1 MIHSKIGKQKE
12 IRSNRGNERD
22 MQYKGKK
29 EKEKIYGV
37 NYVIQLGIR
46 GDTKILH
53 KMVTEKDDLLYN
65 LLIILHENV

>member
-1 MIHSKIGKQKE
+1 
-12 IRSNRGNERD
+12 